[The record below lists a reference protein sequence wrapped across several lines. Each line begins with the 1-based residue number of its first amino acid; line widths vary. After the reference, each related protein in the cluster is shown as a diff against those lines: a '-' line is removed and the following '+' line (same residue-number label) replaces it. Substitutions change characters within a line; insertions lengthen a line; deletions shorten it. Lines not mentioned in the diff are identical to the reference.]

1 MGIMKRSS
9 CGCIGI
15 PLEGDKM
22 LVLERCD
29 PDYDDPDGLCFCVR
43 YNTMYNGVV
52 KALESISEEH
62 EQQIIKRI
70 EGRMAEG
77 KALQTIKTL
86 LRI

>member
-1 MGIMKRSS
+1 
-9 CGCIGI
+9 
-15 PLEGDKM
+15 
-22 LVLERCD
+22 
-29 PDYDDPDGLCFCVR
+29 
-43 YNTMYNGVV
+43 MYNGVV